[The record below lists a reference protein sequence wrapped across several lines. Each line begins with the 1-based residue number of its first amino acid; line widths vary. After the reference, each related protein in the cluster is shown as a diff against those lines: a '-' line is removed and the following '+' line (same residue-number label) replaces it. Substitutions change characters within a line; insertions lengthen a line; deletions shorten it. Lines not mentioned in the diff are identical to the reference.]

1 MNKDKIKKLLQDKL
15 EPPFWDSDFDIIHGV
30 YVKEI
35 KEMIKSKKKHITYF
49 QEENR
54 NYNQA
59 LDDIITTLTS
69 NSSKIRSKLE
79 DNLTQDTNPK
89 E

>member
-15 EPPFWDSDFDIIHGV
+15 EPPFWDSDLDIIHEV

-35 KEMIKSKKKHITYF
+35 KDMIKSKKKHITYF

-54 NYNQA
+54 NYNEA
-59 LDDIITTLTS
+59 LDDIIT
-69 NSSKIRSKLE
+69 
-79 DNLTQDTNPK
+79 NLTQDTNPK